1 MFLSI
6 FRNPAVETESMTLSS
21 TLCEASKPQ
30 VGIEVQYNRLKS
42 WLHNIFTNVS
52 SLAPLCSDD
61 NTSLLSISLAQLI
74 PSEQNLTSY
83 YRYKGSL
90 TTPGCTEAVIW
101 TLFENPI
108 PLSMD
113 QVRIKAQKNLTE

>member
-1 MFLSI
+1 
-6 FRNPAVETESMTLSS
+6 MTPSS
-21 TLCEASKPQ
+21 TLCKASKRQ
-30 VGIEVQYNRLKS
+30 VSIKVQYNQVKT
-42 WLHNIFTNVS
+42 WLRSSAADISSVAFLFSDGNTTLPSVS
-52 SLAPLCSDD
+52 L
-61 NTSLLSISLAQLI
+61 TQLI
-74 PSEQNLTSY
+74 PSEQNLTTY

-113 QVRIKAQKNLTE
+113 QVSIKDQKM